1 MKAEEHIAQWQNH
14 TPLVFVV
21 DDDASIVR
29 TIDGFLKRAGFR
41 TESAADVA
49 GALAGIRAKRP
60 DLVLLDVNL
69 PDGSGFDVCRT
80 LKNEASALTT
90 PVLFISANEDTSSKV
105 HGFEVGGVDYIAK
118 PIVGAEVV
126 ARVRTHL
133 KLKHAYERLAEL
145 QAERLQQLASAQ
157 RNLMPS
163 PQDIPEAR
171 FQVSIRQVLS
181 AGGDFYDVIPTGQ
194 SVVDYL
200 VADASG
206 HDLAASLWTASLKAL
221 AAEYAGPLNLPV
233 EIVRAINSSLRHI
246 LPRGAFFT
254 LIYARLNRQTGR
266 VSLVNAGHPPAIIC
280 RRAAD
285 EPSIL
290 RQEGDVVGA
299 FDDAVFGVAELT
311 LEAGDRMFLY
321 TDGLIENGG
330 PYEEGLR
337 KLARACQTRQNLPLQ
352 DAIPAVVN
360 DVLVSPS
367 PADDTLLMGVE
378 R

>member
-1 MKAEEHIAQWQNH
+1 LKAEEKITERRDHS
-14 TPLVFVV
+14 PLVFVV
-21 DDDASIVR
+21 DDDPSIVR

-41 TESAADVA
+41 TESAGDVA
-49 GALAGIRAKRP
+49 GALQGIRAKRP

-69 PDGSGFDVCRT
+69 PDGSGFDVCKT
-80 LKNEASALTT
+80 LSHETSALAT
-90 PVLFISANEDTSSKV
+90 PVLFISANEDTSTKV
-105 HGFEVGGVDYIAK
+105 RGFEVGGVDYITK

-133 KLKHAYERLAEL
+133 RLKRAFERLAEL

-171 FQVSIRQVLS
+171 FEVSIRQVLT

-233 EIVRAINSSLRHI
+233 EIVREMNSSLRHI

-254 LIYARLNRQTGR
+254 LIYARVNRQTGR
-266 VSLVNAGHPPAIIC
+266 VSLVNAGHPPAIIT
-280 RRAAD
+280 RHAAE
-285 EPSIL
+285 EPVIL

-311 LEAGDRMFLY
+311 LEAGDRIFFY

-330 PYEEGLR
+330 PYEDGLQN
-337 KLARACQTRQNLPLQ
+337 LARACQARQGLPLQ
-352 DAIPAVVN
+352 AAIPAVV
-360 DVLVSPS
+360 DEVVTSQF

>member
-1 MKAEEHIAQWQNH
+1 MKADEHITQRRDH
-14 TPLVFVV
+14 SPLVFVV
-21 DDDASIVR
+21 DDDSSIIR

-41 TESAADVA
+41 TDSAGDVA
-49 GALAGIRAKRP
+49 GALQGIRAKRP

-80 LKNEASALTT
+80 LHNEASAFTT
-90 PVLFISANEDTSSKV
+90 PVLFISANEDTSTKV
-105 HGFEVGGVDYIAK
+105 RGFEVGGVDYITK

-133 KLKHAYERLAEL
+133 RLKHAYERLAEL

-163 PQDIPEAR
+163 PQDVPEAR
-171 FQVSIRQVLS
+171 FQVSIRQVLT

-194 SVVDYL
+194 GVVDYL

-233 EIVRAINSSLRHI
+233 EIVRSINSSLRHI

-254 LIYARLNRQTGR
+254 LIYARVNRQTGR
-266 VSLVNAGHPPAIIC
+266 ASLVNAGHPPVIVC
-280 RRAAD
+280 RPAAD
-285 EPSIL
+285 EPLIL

-311 LEAGDRMFLY
+311 LETGDRIFLY

-330 PYEEGLR
+330 PYEEGLQN
-337 KLARACQTRQNLPLQ
+337 LARACQRRQKLPLQ
-352 DAIPAVVN
+352 DAIPAVVD
-360 DVLVSPS
+360 DVMVGQS
-367 PADDTLLMGVE
+367 PADDTLLMGIE
-378 R
+378 K

>member
-1 MKAEEHIAQWQNH
+1 MKAEEHISQWRDH
-14 TPLVFVV
+14 SPLVFVV
-21 DDDASIVR
+21 DDDPSIVR
-29 TIDGFLKRAGFR
+29 TIDGFLKRSGFR

-80 LKNEASALTT
+80 LKNEASAFTT
-90 PVLFISANEDTSSKV
+90 PVLFISANEDTSTKV
-105 HGFEVGGVDYIAK
+105 HGFEVGGVDYITK

-133 KLKHAYERLAEL
+133 RLKRAYERLAEL

-163 PQDIPEAR
+163 PEDIPEAR
-171 FQVSIRQVLS
+171 FQVSIRQVLT

-194 SVVDYL
+194 GVVDYL

-254 LIYARLNRQTGR
+254 LIYARVNRQTGR

-280 RRAAD
+280 RHAAS
-285 EPSIL
+285 EPLIL

-299 FDDAVFGVAELT
+299 FDDAVFGVTELT
-311 LEAGDRMFLY
+311 LEASDRMFLY

-330 PYEEGLR
+330 PYEEGLQN
-337 KLARACQTRQNLPLQ
+337 LARACQARQNLLLQ
-352 DAIPAVVN
+352 DAIPTVVN

>member
-1 MKAEEHIAQWQNH
+1 MKAEEKITERRDHS
-14 TPLVFVV
+14 PLVFVV
-21 DDDASIVR
+21 DDDPSIVR

-41 TESAADVA
+41 TESAGDVA
-49 GALAGIRAKRP
+49 GALQGIRAKRP

-69 PDGSGFDVCRT
+69 PDGSGFDVCKT
-80 LKNEASALTT
+80 LSHETSALAT
-90 PVLFISANEDTSSKV
+90 PVLFISANEDTSTKV
-105 HGFEVGGVDYIAK
+105 RGFEVGGVDYITK

-133 KLKHAYERLAEL
+133 RLKRAFERLAEL

-171 FQVSIRQVLS
+171 FEVSIRQVLT

-233 EIVRAINSSLRHI
+233 EIVREMNSSLRHI

-254 LIYARLNRQTGR
+254 LIYARVNRQTGR
-266 VSLVNAGHPPAIIC
+266 VSLVNAGHPPAIIT
-280 RRAAD
+280 RHAAE
-285 EPSIL
+285 EPVIL

-311 LEAGDRMFLY
+311 LEAGDRIFFY

-330 PYEEGLR
+330 PYEDGLQN
-337 KLARACQTRQNLPLQ
+337 LARACQARQGLPLQ
-352 DAIPAVVN
+352 AAIPAVV
-360 DVLVSPS
+360 DEVVTSQF